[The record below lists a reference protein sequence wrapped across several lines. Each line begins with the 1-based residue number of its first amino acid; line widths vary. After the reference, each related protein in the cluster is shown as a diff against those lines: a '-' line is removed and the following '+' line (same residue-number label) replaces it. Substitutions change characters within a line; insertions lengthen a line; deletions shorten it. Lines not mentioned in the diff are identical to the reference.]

1 MNVAGRRFVYQERG
15 KDMTKVTAVALL
27 RVPDDI
33 ADVADIPIQHGR
45 YDGMTDDINSGRP
58 GDYLYIVWKSV
69 VVS

>member
-1 MNVAGRRFVYQERG
+1 
-15 KDMTKVTAVALL
+15 MTKVTAVALL